1 MCYNEWAKERMTL
14 YISVDWAVAWLV
26 AANLTA
32 VVATVWDKS
41 CARQRTWRVPER
53 ILWLVSLLGG
63 AVFTYVTML
72 LTRHKTKRPR
82 FMYGLPVMIL
92 FQAALVYLLW
102 QRNFLILV

>member
-1 MCYNEWAKERMTL
+1 M

-26 AANLTA
+26 ATNLTA
-32 VVATVWDKS
+32 VVATMWDKS

-63 AVFTYVTML
+63 AVSTYVTML
-72 LTRHKTKRPR
+72 LTRHKTKHPR

-92 FQAALVYLLW
+92 LQAAVVYLLW
-102 QRNFLILV
+102 QNKVFIFV